1 MSVESRRVV
10 VVSSRE
16 HEFFYK
22 LLGLKDVVVAGREG
36 LGELV
41 NKLKKEKDVAVIL
54 IEESLAREAGLD
66 VFSLNE
72 KGFSPLVTIVPDS
85 KVSLES
91 DPKAY
96 YLKFASQIIGY
107 ELGV

>member
-10 VVSSRE
+10 VISSRE

-22 LLGLKDVVVAGREG
+22 LLGLKNVVVAER
-36 LGELV
+36 GELGGLV
-41 NKLKKEKDVAVIL
+41 SKLKKEKDVAVIL

-72 KGFSPLVTIVPDS
+72 KGFGPLVTVIPDS
-85 KVSLES
+85 KASLES